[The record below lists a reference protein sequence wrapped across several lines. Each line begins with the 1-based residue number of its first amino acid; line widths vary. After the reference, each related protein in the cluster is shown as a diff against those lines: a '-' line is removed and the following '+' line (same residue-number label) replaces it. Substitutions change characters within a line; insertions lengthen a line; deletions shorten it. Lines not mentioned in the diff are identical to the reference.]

1 MRYKTILPLMLFLG
15 INFPGFL
22 NIAIANTTDAETNK
36 APAPVSRVKAYEAK
50 VMIPLAGVQLPQVF
64 VRLQNT
70 GDKPVSLV
78 KVTTAMAERVVI
90 MQVKPAKPGEFK
102 NIPSLLLPAKT
113 LVDLHKAGPY
123 LLLEGLK
130 APLQTGDQ
138 LHIKLSFSDNTQ
150 LEVTAIAK
158 SAFDQPHHH

>member
-1 MRYKTILPLMLFLG
+1 MRYLIISLVLMCVNLV
-15 INFPGFL
+15 
-22 NIAIANTTDAETNK
+22 AYAETEK
-36 APAPVSRVKAYEAK
+36 EPVPVPRVKAYEAK

-64 VRLQNT
+64 LRLQNT

-78 KVTTAMAERVVI
+78 KVTTAMAEQVVI
-90 MQVKPAKPGEFK
+90 MQGGSAKPKEPK
-102 NIPSLLLPAKT
+102 TLSSLSIPAKT

-123 LLLEGLK
+123 LLLQGLK

-138 LHIKLSFSDNTQ
+138 LHLQLNFSDKTQ
-150 LEVTAIAK
+150 VDVVAIAK